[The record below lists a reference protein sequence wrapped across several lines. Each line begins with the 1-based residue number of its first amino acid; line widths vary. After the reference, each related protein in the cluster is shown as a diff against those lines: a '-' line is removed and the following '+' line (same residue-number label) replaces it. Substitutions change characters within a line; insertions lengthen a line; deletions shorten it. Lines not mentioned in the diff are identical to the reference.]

1 MITVKAIFA
10 DGDSIIT
17 RMNATEQEARAYYV
31 GRVFNLGSV
40 RDNMQKC
47 VGMEVLE
54 GETNHD

>member
-10 DGDSIIT
+10 DGDSIVT

-31 GRVFNLGSV
+31 GRIFNLGSV

-47 VGMEVLE
+47 VAVEVLE
-54 GETNHD
+54 GA